1 MQKELP
7 SCIQRPRKKTENEK
21 ADMYNDKLLLS
32 LLGIFND
39 EEAI

>member
-1 MQKELP
+1 MIE
-7 SCIQRPRKKTENEK
+7 RPRKKTEDEK
-21 ADMYNDKLLLS
+21 ADIEFRHALYNDKLLLS